1 MRLKCSEQTIDENMI
16 LYMIFVWMT
25 NIEFLFRRIGSFFEI
40 LKACDSL
47 NQLYDIS
54 RFSFSNKR
62 KLCRVPCGREFSS
75 QTVVCETFFY
85 RFMVH
90 RSVAEYILHTHIY
103 FLNVY
108 YIPRF
113 FFRVFNTLW
122 HCTSFVKCSLL
133 FVFIE
138 TFLVFNIYNHI
149 SLVCQLFEVFAHT
162 LKVECYVKSLWHASL
177 LVMNIH
183 IYLNFS
189 YFPHLS
195 CKNIEWSLGT

>member
-1 MRLKCSEQTIDENMI
+1 
-16 LYMIFVWMT
+16 MT

-40 LKACDSL
+40 LKACNSL
-47 NQLYDIS
+47 NQLYDIL
-54 RFSFSNKR
+54 RFFDIVCVHIFSNKR

-75 QTVVCETFFY
+75 QAVVSETFFSTDSWCIE
-85 RFMVH
+85 V
-90 RSVAEYILHTHIY
+90 LQNIY
-103 FLNVY
+103 CTLTYTFQVCTT
-108 YIPRF
+108 F
-113 FFRVFNTLW
+113 HGFFRVFNTLW

-162 LKVECYVKSLWHASL
+162 LKVECYVKSLCHASL
-177 LVMNIH
+177 LVMNVH

-195 CKNIEWSLGT
+195 CKNIE

>member
-40 LKACDSL
+40 LKACNSL
-47 NQLYDIS
+47 NQLYDIL
-54 RFSFSNKR
+54 RFFDIVCDHIFSNKR

-75 QTVVCETFFY
+75 QAVVCETFSLQIHGAQKCC
-85 RFMVH
+85 RI
-90 RSVAEYILHTHIY
+90 YIAHSHILFKCVLHST
-103 FLNVY
+103 V
-108 YIPRF
+108 

-138 TFLVFNIYNHI
+138 TFPVFNIYNHI

-162 LKVECYVKSLWHASL
+162 LKVECYVKSLCHASL
-177 LVMNIH
+177 LVMNNWTYTFI
-183 IYLNFS
+183 
-189 YFPHLS
+189 
-195 CKNIEWSLGT
+195 